1 MKMNKFG
8 LWGFSS
14 LNGILM
20 LIFGVIAIVFPSL
33 TISMLGIYFAIAI
46 MLGGLVL
53 SVFAIRQRQN
63 LANWRARLIEGLLSL
78 ALGIVIILYP
88 NSAAAFLLVIVGLWA
103 LFIGVVFIATYFS
116 KNTPELTK
124 AFSLI
129 AGLVS
134 LVLGAIVVFNP
145 FESTRFLVILIGIY
159 ALAYGLFT
167 MVYSSKFL
175 KAPDEDKTD
184 ILE

>member
-1 MKMNKFG
+1 
-8 LWGFSS
+8 
-14 LNGILM
+14 
-20 LIFGVIAIVFPSL
+20 
-33 TISMLGIYFAIAI
+33 
-46 MLGGLVL
+46 
-53 SVFAIRQRQN
+53 
-63 LANWRARLIEGLLSL
+63 
-78 ALGIVIILYP
+78 
-88 NSAAAFLLVIVGLWA
+88 

-134 LVLGAIVVFNP
+134 LILGAIVVFNP

-175 KAPDEDKTD
+175 KAQNEDETD